1 MKNINKIAMFHVGLL
16 VVLLAGAGYGY
27 FKYWNVVT
35 VNGIGISRLEYIK
48 TMERAGGKQTLDQMI
63 QEKLILAEGTKNKI
77 TMDRAAIDAEIKK
90 VEERLKTQGQTLD
103 TALVQ
108 SGMTKADLEK
118 QILMQKIQTS
128 LAKVSTEVT
137 KVQIDEF
144 IKTYKAQLPPK
155 ATQAELETIAKDEL
169 TAQASKTAVSTWTA
183 DLVKNA
189 KVTTN

>member
-1 MKNINKIAMFHVGLL
+1 MFHVGLL
-16 VVLLAGAGYGY
+16 IVLLAGAGYGY

-35 VNGIGISRLEYIK
+35 VNGTGISRLEYIK
-48 TMERAGGKQTLDQMI
+48 TMERVGGKQTLDQMI